1 MSPKSLT
8 TLLAQVEQAGIYRLS
23 VTDCTVLERSAEALS
38 FACFKV
44 DLEEA
49 CDINAILTSLGRQLD
64 FPDWY
69 GANLDALSDCLTD
82 FSWRE
87 AQGYIITLS
96 GADALQVLP
105 DSFATLNAVF
115 ASAIEQWQ
123 DQGVPFWVFYEF
135 GSTEVT
141 AGLASLPVINLQ

>member
-1 MSPKSLT
+1 
-8 TLLAQVEQAGIYRLS
+8 
-23 VTDCTVLERSAEALS
+23 
-38 FACFKV
+38 
-44 DLEEA
+44 
-49 CDINAILTSLGRQLD
+49 LGRQLD